1 MNVSQ
6 ILFAVGIIC
15 SIFGITTIY
24 TKNIVSLLL
33 PISLLIIDVFA
44 AKINILK
51 LKIEIL
57 KPAVL
62 FFTKDE

>member
-1 MNVSQ
+1 MNISQ

-33 PISLLIIDVFA
+33 PISPLIIDVFA

-62 FFTKDE
+62 SFTKDE